1 VSSHES
7 DLDGSRTTDAKTN
20 TQLFYISGLSCYAAQ
35 KDGVISL

>member
-7 DLDGSRTTDAKTN
+7 DVDGSSTTGTKTN
-20 TQLFYISGLSCYAAQ
+20 TQLLYISGLSCYATQ